1 MKGLI
6 IKPKWADLIL
16 EGQKTVE
23 VRGSKTNIRGEIGII
38 KSGTKKVYGTVELF
52 SCIKLEKRQF
62 EGAWK
67 ERHKIDISWEE
78 LLKIYPTPYAWCLKD
93 VKVYDKP
100 IPYDH
105 KKGCV
110 IWVNI

>member
-16 EGQKTVE
+16 DGYKTIE
-23 VRGSKTNIRGEIGII
+23 VRGSKTTIRGTIGII
-38 KSGTKKVYGTVELF
+38 KSGTKQVYGTANLFHCVELGEWEF
-52 SCIKLEKRQF
+52 NNV
-62 EGAWK
+62 WK
-67 ERHKIDISWEE
+67 PRHQLNITYEE
-78 LLKIYPTPYAWCLKD
+78 LLKIYPKPYAWCLKD
-93 VKVYDKP
+93 IKKLDEPKTYE
-100 IPYDH
+100 H